1 MPALPSPQERRQR
14 LTRGFLLF
22 GAGEAREKHQA
33 RKLGREWRS
42 ERRGEESRTR
52 WVWALDLNPVAA
64 GLSGWIP
71 RGWTEDRRE
80 AEELEASRQLAQQE
94 ARADAVTRWYAA
106 QVRARRTV
114 KTAELAERLGAVDEA
129 HGARL
134 LEAWAFDLFHRRRHR
149 HLWRAL
155 KRQEAHEA
163 GLTGE
168 EAQAQVRREEARLEA
183 LTARPALPVPPS
195 RVKRPRPV
203 EYRPQIQPNA
213 PTN

>member
-1 MPALPSPQERRQR
+1 MTRLERRSWR
-14 LTRGFLLF
+14 
-22 GAGEAREKHQA
+22 REV
-33 RKLGREWRS
+33 
-42 ERRGEESRTR
+42 ERDHLNELRGEKSRAN
-52 WVWALDLNPVAA
+52 WYYAL
-64 GLSGWIP
+64 GLPMHYLGAFIP
-71 RGWTEDRRE
+71 RGQWEAWEDAVDE
-80 AEELEASRQLAQQE
+80 AHATY
-94 ARADAVTRWYAA
+94 RAHWAVQSDVTRWYAA

-134 LEAWAFDLFHRRRHR
+134 LEAWAFDLFHTHR